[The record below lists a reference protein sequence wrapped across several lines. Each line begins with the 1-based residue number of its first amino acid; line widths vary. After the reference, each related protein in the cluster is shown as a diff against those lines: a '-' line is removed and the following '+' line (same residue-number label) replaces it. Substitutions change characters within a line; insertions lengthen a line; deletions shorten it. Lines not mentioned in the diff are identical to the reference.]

1 MRHNL
6 PTTTGPQRLRACCCD
21 GPCGAVSELE
31 RPSWLIAAPR
41 TTTVLPGQ
49 LLSASAPTSCRSGLR
64 PRVMQA
70 SPREYLRHQDSRQHT
85 HRLQPDRSCRM
96 LAVGRQTGCAVPAP

>member
-6 PTTTGPQRLRACCCD
+6 PATMGPKRLRACCCD
-21 GPCGAVSELE
+21 GPCGAVSELD
-31 RPSWLIAAPR
+31 RPSWLMAAPL

-49 LLSASAPTSCRSGLR
+49 LLSASASASAKSGLR

-70 SPREYLRHQDSRQHT
+70 SPREYLQHQDSRLHSSQ
-85 HRLQPDRSCRM
+85 S
-96 LAVGRQTGCAVPAP
+96 AA